1 MNGVKCMGEMVRQD
15 EVKLGDWNFRVL
27 QIKDKEMYSQ
37 YIRETE
43 YPANLFSSNFDLLWA
58 SSPTWGMVLWKI
70 VDGMLVTFKLIR
82 KKKLQLAFLPL
93 GRGDPSKVA
102 DVVYKCLN
110 FCYEWNGKK
119 KKRTKVRAI
128 NDLQLAFLR
137 ESPFF
142 EQRFRSVKLKGVD
155 RHVGIQN
162 LLTLKGKQFQNVRQ
176 SMNKFRRN
184 YPDTVIRRVK
194 PDDFDVLLKLKEEW
208 NCTLGKKYPVIWD
221 DTVYK
226 NIIQNHHELDH
237 LILVVEVDGKIAGVI
252 TGGILPHGQAWAG
265 LLKRKE
271 QFSGLSDY
279 LIIELTKEINRLNPQ
294 VELINLGIDVGPRG
308 GLRAF
313 KDKFRPVL
321 NCERYLLRL
330 K

>member
-1 MNGVKCMGEMVRQD
+1 MGEMVRQD
-15 EVKLGDWNFRVL
+15 KIKLGDWHFRVI
-27 QIKDKEMYSQ
+27 QIKDKKMYSQ

-58 SSPTWGMVLWKI
+58 SSPAWGMVLWKI
-70 VDGMLVTFKLIR
+70 VNDMLVTFRLNR

-93 GRGDPSKVA
+93 GRGNPSKVA

-110 FCYEWNGKK
+110 FCYKWNGNKK
-119 KKRTKVRAI
+119 KKTKVRAI
-128 NDLQLAFLR
+128 NDLQLAFFR
-137 ESPFF
+137 GSPLF
-142 EQRFRSVKLKGVD
+142 EQRFRSIKLKGVD
-155 RHVGIQN
+155 RHVGVQN
-162 LLTLKGKQFQNVRQ
+162 LLTLRGKQFQNVRQ
-176 SMNKFRRN
+176 SINKFGRN

-208 NCTLGKKYPVIWD
+208 NRTLGKKYPVILD
-221 DTVYK
+221 DLVYR
-226 NIIQNHHELDH
+226 NIIQNHHELNH
-237 LILVVEVDGKIAGVI
+237 LILVAEVSGKIAGLI

-265 LLKRKE
+265 MLKRKE
-271 QFSGLSDY
+271 QFRGLSDY
-279 LIIELTKEINRLNPQ
+279 LIIVLAREINRLYPQ
-294 VELINLGIDVGPRG
+294 VELINLGIDVGPKG

-321 NCERYLLRL
+321 NSERYLLRL